1 MQLQDILSDIHVLKT
16 TADTG
21 MDIREICYD
30 SRQVKSGDLFIAIR
44 GFDTDGHKFIPSAV
58 NNGAAVVICEEEP
71 SVDIPYV
78 LVEDSRY
85 ALAIAGRNYYH
96 DPSAEMTVI
105 AVTGTN
111 GKTTSTYLLKHMIE
125 EITGAKV
132 GLVGTNGNMIG
143 DVTYH
148 TERTTPESLELQKLF
163 REMADA
169 GCGYVVME
177 VSSHSLVLN
186 RVDGVHFHTGI
197 FTNLTQDH
205 LDFHKTMEEYAR
217 AKALLFSRC
226 EHGWFNLDDAWSGAM
241 RKDATC
247 TINTYSVESDDA
259 DLIAKDPR
267 YASDGVRFCVM
278 YQNELQ
284 RVDLKIPGVFS
295 VYNALG
301 VIGAGLSMG
310 FSLEQCCEAMN
321 TATGVKGRMEVVPT
335 DGDYTIL
342 IDYAHTPDALENVLK
357 SLRAVTKGR
366 IVALFGCGGDR
377 DRTKRPIMGRI
388 GAENADFCIITS
400 DNPRTED
407 PEAII
412 QDILEG
418 LKEDNLKYVPKEVI
432 PDRVKAIQWAIDN
445 HKEHDVIVLCGKGHE
460 DYQIIGHEKHHL
472 DEREVVAEYLERRK
486 KV

>member
-1 MQLQDILSDIHVLKT
+1 MQLLEILHDIPVLRT
-16 TADTG
+16 NADKN

-30 SRQVKSGDLFIAIR
+30 SRRVKSGDLFVAIR
-44 GFDTDGHKFIPSAV
+44 GFDTDGHKFIASAAD
-58 NNGAAVVICEEEP
+58 NGAVAVICEEEP
-71 SVDIPYV
+71 SVDIPYI
-78 LVEDSRY
+78 LVEDSRN
-85 ALAIAGRNYYH
+85 ALAIAGKNFYH
-96 DPSAEMTVI
+96 DPSAALTVI

-111 GKTTSTYLLKHMIE
+111 GKTTTTYLLKHIIE
-125 EITGAKV
+125 KITGAKV
-132 GLVGTNGNMIG
+132 GLIGTNGNMIG
-143 DVTYH
+143 DVTFH
-148 TERTTPESLELQKLF
+148 TERTTPESLDLQRFF

-169 GCGYVVME
+169 GCTYAVME
-177 VSSHSLVLN
+177 VSSHSLVLS

-226 EHGWFNLDDAWSGAM
+226 EHGWFNLDDEWARVMIENASCSI
-241 RKDATC
+241 K
-247 TINTYSVESDDA
+247 TYSVETADA
-259 DLIAKDPR
+259 DLIAKDRR
-267 YASDGVRFCVM
+267 YAANGVRFCVM

-301 VIGAGLSMG
+301 VIGAGLSLG
-310 FSLEQCCEAMN
+310 FTLEQCCEALN
-321 TATGVKGRMEVVPT
+321 SASGVKGRMEVVPT
-335 DGDYTIL
+335 DGNYTIL

-366 IVALFGCGGDR
+366 IVAVFGCGGDR

-418 LKEDNLKYVPKEVI
+418 LKGDNLKYVPKEVI

-445 HKEHDVIVLCGKGHE
+445 HKDHDVIVLCGKGHE
-460 DYQIIGHEKHHL
+460 DYQTIGHVNHHL

-486 KV
+486 KL